1 MTGLDREK
9 ALVFHKDQSS
19 SAALMTANSGIR
31 MILPDSEIC
40 DFDFE
45 LCGYSMNSVE
55 GAAVSTI
62 HVTSTVLHSL
72 FYALSI
78 VMQQRKASSS
88 SGLWLL

>member
-72 FYALSI
+72 LGVAVILAHH
-78 VMQQRKASSS
+78 R
-88 SGLWLL
+88 SG